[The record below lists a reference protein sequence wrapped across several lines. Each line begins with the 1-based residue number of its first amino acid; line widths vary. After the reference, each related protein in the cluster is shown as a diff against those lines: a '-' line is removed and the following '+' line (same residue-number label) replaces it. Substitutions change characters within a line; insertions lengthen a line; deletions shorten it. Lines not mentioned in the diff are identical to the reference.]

1 MNKTLKLYGILL
13 IIILVVLALLQLSK
27 KDITDWRKN
36 FDPNSKT
43 PFGLYIFD
51 QETRNIFKN
60 KLSSEIQSPY
70 EYYNHHKGKKP
81 HNIVVVQKFLDDE
94 SWTKVIGEVS
104 NGSDLMLITED
115 IYGVLIDTLK
125 ITSPT
130 TINFEESNVLYFTDQ
145 KFQKDSLVID
155 KLPSRKGYSIIG
167 KEGEILGFTK
177 ADKKN
182 KDANFVKYRFGKGN
196 IYIHTEPLFIT
207 NYYLLH
213 QGGKDY
219 AENTFSYLQDRET
232 IWFKDNSEFVS
243 SSIMRF
249 VLSKP
254 ALKYAWWLLFGGL
267 LLFVIFNA
275 KRKQR
280 VVPVIEP
287 LQNKSVEF
295 VKSIGNL
302 YLQEG
307 DFHDM
312 MAKKAQ
318 YFLHRVRLDLLIE
331 TQDLDEV
338 FTRRLHLKTGASF
351 DEIKEAV
358 DLITRGMDPY
368 ANVMR
373 EDLTR
378 MNVLLDKIL
387 AK

>member
-213 QGGKDY
+213 QGGKAY

>member
-213 QGGKDY
+213 QGGKVY

>member
-213 QGGKDY
+213 QGGKVY

-318 YFLHRVRLDLLIE
+318 YFLHRVRLDLLID

-338 FTRRLHLKTGASF
+338 FARRLHLKTGASF